1 MYQLLKKCA
10 ILLMKVEEDVM
21 NEEMNNNIVNNETN
35 SSNNYEPP
43 KSNNGVKVLLIILI
57 ILVLCLIGLTTYK
70 MLVLDKKN
78 DNKQNNNVVDN
89 KDNNKYLKLSDFPYA
104 DDNADKDYIKNKGAF
119 FILELNNYSNDSN
132 IQWNGK
138 WVLKSNNDEVDPG
151 FLNINKKIK
160 LNNNVVF
167 NMTCVDIEAVRGPG
181 YTNSECYGAE
191 LLIQSEKDYRN
202 QARVY
207 FEGSINPYII
217 TTDKYVI
224 ILNNADTI
232 DSNNFIYIYDYNFN
246 QVKIIKNVSYKI
258 TDYDYRNDGL
268 MNNDTLLNGSTNIA
282 IANNVLYYVTSLDN
296 TTMVLECIDLNEE
309 KLNNIVIEKFN
320 YNEKI
325 NRNKNITSINQAPF
339 TQNYQTKPLT
349 IGKHKVSFDNDN
361 DKIVVDTKNSY
372 NYVSWYIN
380 PNGYGMDLLGD
391 NESVQILDN
400 CIYYI
405 KDNKN
410 NTLSLMKI
418 DLSNDEIKES
428 VIDTFN
434 KILKLD

>member
-1 MYQLLKKCA
+1 
-10 ILLMKVEEDVM
+10 M
-21 NEEMNNNIVNNETN
+21 NEEVNNNVEVSNQEITN
-35 SSNNYEPP
+35 NNYEPP
-43 KSNNGVKVLLIILI
+43 KSNNGVKVLLSVLI

-78 DNKQNNNVVDN
+78 DNNQNNNVVDN

-119 FILELNNYSNDSN
+119 FILELNNYANDSN

-138 WVLKSNNDEVDPG
+138 WVLKSNNVEVDPG

-181 YTNSECYGAE
+181 YTNDECYGAE
-191 LLIQSEKDYRN
+191 LLIQSGKDYRN
-202 QARVY
+202 QDYVY

-217 TTDKYVI
+217 ATDKYII
-224 ILNNADTI
+224 ILNNVDHI
-232 DSNNFIYIYDYNFN
+232 NSNNFIYIYDYNFN
-246 QVKIIKNVSYKI
+246 RVKIVKNVRYNI
-258 TDYDYRNDGL
+258 TGYDYRNDGL
-268 MNNDTLLNGSTNIA
+268 NNIDTLLNGSTNIA
-282 IANNVLYYVTSLDN
+282 IVNNVLYYLTSLDDKN
-296 TTMVLECIDLNEE
+296 MTLECIDLNEE
-309 KLNNIVIEKFN
+309 GLNNIVLERFN

-325 NRNKNITSINQAPF
+325 SRNNNITSINQAPF

-391 NESVQILDN
+391 NESIQILDN

-405 KDNKN
+405 KDNNN
-410 NTLSLMKI
+410 NTFSLMKI